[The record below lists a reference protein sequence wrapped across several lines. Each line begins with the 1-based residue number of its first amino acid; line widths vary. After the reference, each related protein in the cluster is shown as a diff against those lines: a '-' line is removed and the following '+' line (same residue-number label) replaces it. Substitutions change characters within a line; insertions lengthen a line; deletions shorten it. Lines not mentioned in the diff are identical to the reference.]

1 MTSNRPCR
9 ERVIQHIF
17 IHWDENSRLSL
28 RIVWFSRLAEAA
40 AGRANAASDPMTHFF
55 ASKRLIARRF
65 TPLDLDA
72 FVAMRA
78 DPEVARFQDWGGF
91 TREDGRAFLEENPG
105 REPGTPGWFQFA
117 LERKEDGRFVG
128 DCGLR
133 TADPGIRWAQVG
145 YTIDRPHWNQGYAT
159 EAVRAL
165 IAYVFGSFAI
175 DRIGASVDPR
185 HGASIRVLEKAGFIA
200 GD

>member
-1 MTSNRPCR
+1 MP
-9 ERVIQHIF
+9 V
-17 IHWDENSRLSL
+17 SRT
-28 RIVWFSRLAEAA
+28 
-40 AGRANAASDPMTHFF
+40 G
-55 ASKRLIARRF
+55 
-65 TPLDLDA
+65 
-72 FVAMRA
+72 
-78 DPEVARFQDWGGF
+78 GGF

-117 LERKEDGRFVG
+117 LEHKEDGRFVG

-185 HGASIRVLEKAGFIA
+185 HGASIRVLEKAGFIEQA
-200 GD
+200 DAQLSPWLRGDWADDATYTMTRRSFEFTARRE